1 MLYVQFLKKVLTL
14 YRITKDLKALM
25 PDENVDTSKFDAI
38 ISRHDIYTILTYGE
52 IRTVLRFIAVSLKLS
67 FHDAVLHGPLRR
79 FN

>member
-1 MLYVQFLKKVLTL
+1 
-14 YRITKDLKALM
+14 M

-52 IRTVLRFIAVSLKLS
+52 ITTVLRFIAVSLKLS